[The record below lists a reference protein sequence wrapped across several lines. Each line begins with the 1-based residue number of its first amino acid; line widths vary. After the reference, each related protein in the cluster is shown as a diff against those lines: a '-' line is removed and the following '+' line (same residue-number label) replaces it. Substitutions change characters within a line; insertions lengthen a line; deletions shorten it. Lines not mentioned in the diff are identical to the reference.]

1 MDTQEM
7 GTQRGEIICQ
17 GYPVSSN
24 AWTRVQVFSS
34 FFLCDSPLIL
44 IYLFYWRIN
53 ASQDWTGFCWTAV
66 WISSLSLPHSLSCS
80 LTLTHSLCL
89 SLSPFTHT
97 HTHPPE
103 HPSHLPTPCYP
114 LSQHRAPS
122 WGPCAIRRLP
132 TSYLFHTWWCIHAD
146 SSSQVIPPFLPP
158 LFHKSNLHV
167 CVSVPALQIGFLTL
181 SSRLFLLPFPSL
193 PLSPDQFII

>member
-44 IYLFYWRIN
+44 IYLFYWKIN
-53 ASQDWTGFCWTAV
+53 ASQDWTGFCWTAM
-66 WISSLSLPHSLSCS
+66 WISSLSLPRSLSCS

-89 SLSPFTHT
+89 SLSLFTHT
-97 HTHPPE
+97 HTHTLLSIPRTSPPHATLWVSTGHQAE
-103 HPSHLPTPCYP
+103 APVLSGGCPLAIYFTHGGVYMSIPAPKSSHPFCP
-114 LSQHRAPS
+114 LCSTS
-122 WGPCAIRRLP
+122 P
-132 TSYLFHTWWCIHAD
+132 TSMSA
-146 SSSQVIPPFLPP
+146 SPFLPC
-158 LFHKSNLHV
+158 K
-167 CVSVPALQIGFLTL
+167 
-181 SSRLFLLPFPSL
+181 
-193 PLSPDQFII
+193 